1 MPDDTDSEAMHVT
14 SSVLQEVAGTSGRE
28 WDVILIEAGTSKNG
42 NHYPA
47 ETLQAAAGLFERAP
61 AFADHA
67 TEHDRATRPERSV
80 RDKIGTFSR
89 VTYGQHEVDGRM
101 VEGLRARF
109 KAIAPWV
116 REVLKEA
123 VASGEPDF
131 VGFSIDAE
139 GRVARREQNGRAVA
153 WVEAISRVNSV
164 DLVTDPAAGGRIVRL
179 VASAGT
185 PVVESEQTMTPEEIA
200 KLIAD
205 GIAAGFAARD
215 AEAATPVAAPEP
227 EAVAEA
233 PTAAEVA
240 AVTEA
245 RRLLEEAWRLSA
257 IMRTDQALAA
267 TKLSEAGRAIVR
279 KDIGWLASKGAV
291 TDAAITEAVTKQAD
305 YEASLTEVRPPGVPG
320 AGDAIRITDTEHE
333 KIEKA
338 LQGWFTGQA
347 VDGVRPL
354 HDLREGYARWTGQ
367 GYFDINYDQYMRGY
381 ASGYTSKNHAAL
393 RESLTRASWGELLAD
408 NLYVMMIRSLAAN
421 PDYTNWRKFVSDYE
435 SVPDFQTRHW
445 ARVGGFGDLSS
456 VAESATY
463 TNFTSPTDEEVTYS
477 IGKYGNLEDF
487 TFEMS
492 LEGRANRV
500 RAVPTEMARSAART
514 LYKFVMN
521 LLTTDNPTMGYDSTA
536 LYHSNHGN
544 TGTTALTVS
553 GLNATQVAMRDQT
566 AYNMSLEILGA
577 RNRIKHLIVPNEL
590 EARANRIVNPSD
602 SYTYGLNTTGN
613 TDADTSIDPAH
624 FKGKG
629 IEVTVY
635 DVLTDATDWWAVA
648 DPAQVPVLVMGFLN
662 GQQEPELF
670 MQDGATEGSVFTADK
685 ITAKIRYIWGGTI
698 QDHRGVYRQV
708 VAG

>member
-28 WDVILIEAGTSKNG
+28 WDVILIETGTSKNG

-179 VASAGT
+179 VAST
-185 PVVESEQTMTPEEIA
+185 QPVVESEQTMTPEEIA
-200 KLIAD
+200 KLIQD
-205 GIAAGFAARD
+205 GIAAALAAQ
-215 AEAATPVAAPEP
+215 APA
-227 EAVAEA
+227 AVAEA
-233 PTAAEVA
+233 PAVADVTEPAAA
-240 AVTEA
+240 PVTEA
-245 RRLLEEAWRLSA
+245 TQPTSADLAAMRVMLVEAKAISA
-257 IMRTDQALAA
+257 MTA
-267 TKLSEAGRAIVR
+267 TKLSETGRQFVLDGLKAAAQRGEVADSAIR
-279 KDIGWLASKGAV
+279 E
-291 TDAAITEAVTKQAD
+291 AITKQQT
-305 YEASLTEVRPPGVPG
+305 YEASLIESRPVSLPG
-320 AGDAIRITDTEHE
+320 AADAIRITDTEHE